1 MYILPS
7 EYKKYRNA
15 MILNLF
21 RLIVVLKLCI
31 VFATFIVAYAT
42 WLDRTVK
49 VFQERAFP
57 RITHIEQLL

>member
-1 MYILPS
+1 
-7 EYKKYRNA
+7 